1 MRRYHSNFGGNVFEF
16 MRYQNGYSEPHVA
29 DTNPSEDAY
38 LKLERNGNIFKGYYS
53 YDGQE
58 WVQIAEQ
65 DCTQLLS
72 QDNVMLG
79 VYTATA
85 LVTTTASRSQSKTS
99 PITTS

>member
-1 MRRYHSNFGGNVFEF
+1 M
-16 MRYQNGYSEPHVA
+16 A

-79 VYTATA
+79 VYTGNGAGNNN
-85 LVTTTASRSQSKTS
+85 SIQ
-99 PITTS
+99 ITIEDFTYN

>member
-1 MRRYHSNFGGNVFEF
+1 M
-16 MRYQNGYSEPHVA
+16 A

-79 VYTATA
+79 VYTGNGAGNNQQHPDHNRRLHT
-85 LVTTTASRSQSKTS
+85 
-99 PITTS
+99 ITTS